1 VAKDRAAP
9 FSKKHR
15 RYWIPVTGGMILIG
29 VINLIAGMYL
39 YSNRPRSAPPKFAQP
54 FIDAGPTDA
63 GVPDASRR

>member
-15 RYWIPVTGGMILIG
+15 RTWIPVTGGMILIG
-29 VINLIAGMYL
+29 VINLLAGLYL

-54 FIDAGPTDA
+54 FVDAGPVDA
-63 GVPDASRR
+63 GPPDASRR